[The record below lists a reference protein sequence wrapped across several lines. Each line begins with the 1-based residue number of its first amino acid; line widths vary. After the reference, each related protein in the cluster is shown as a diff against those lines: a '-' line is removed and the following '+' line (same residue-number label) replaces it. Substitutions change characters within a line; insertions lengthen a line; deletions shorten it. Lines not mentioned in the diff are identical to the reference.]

1 MTENPE
7 ADPSPSKDG
16 SGEVS
21 QPGVD
26 QERRGFLGSA
36 AVASML
42 SGLVLGYGVFA
53 SYAIRFLY
61 PAHAGRSL
69 WQFVCTLDQL
79 SVGESLAFTMPS
91 GAKVVVARQ
100 SEGDDAEAFIAL
112 SSVCPHLGCKVHWE
126 AANDRFFCP
135 CHNGA
140 FNAQGVATEGPP
152 ASANQSLTR
161 FPLSVDG
168 NILMIE
174 VPVNAVT
181 VSQTK
186 GMA

>member
-1 MTENPE
+1 MKESPE
-7 ADPSPSKDG
+7 ADPS
-16 SGEVS
+16 EEIEMLQQAE
-21 QPGVD
+21 QPAID
-26 QERRGFLGSA
+26 EERRGFLGSA

-42 SGLVLGYGVFA
+42 AGLTLGYGAFA
-53 SYAIRFLY
+53 SFVLRFLY
-61 PAHAGRSL
+61 PSANSSNNL

-79 SVGESLAFTMPS
+79 EVNQSMAFTMPS

-100 SEGDDAEAFIAL
+100 AEGETEDAFIAL

-126 AANDRFFCP
+126 AVNDRFFCP

-140 FNAQGVATEGPP
+140 FNAQGAPTEGPP

-161 FPLSVDG
+161 YPLSVDG
-168 NILMIE
+168 NILLIE

-181 VSQTK
+181 VSQEKT
-186 GMA
+186 A